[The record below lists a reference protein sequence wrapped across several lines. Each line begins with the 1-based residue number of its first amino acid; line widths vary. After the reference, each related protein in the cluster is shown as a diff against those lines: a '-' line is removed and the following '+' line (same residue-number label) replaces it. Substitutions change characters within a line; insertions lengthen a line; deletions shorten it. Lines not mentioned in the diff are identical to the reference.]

1 MTDLEALEGQYPTG
15 SERYFADKHG
25 RLKYKFSGSEDIVEN
40 HSQSMQ
46 DMFVLSVLDGKK
58 NGTYVEIGA
67 DRPRV
72 INNTWLLESMYDWKG
87 VSFEI
92 DPIKVDYFNTIR
104 QNKCICQDATTF
116 DYKSLFE
123 EKNYPKQIDYLQ
135 LDCDPPQITLA
146 CLKQLPLD
154 DYRFSIITFET
165 DLYAGGHAVQ
175 KEQWEILCS
184 LGYKRIAK
192 NVNNEGNPY
201 EDWWIDPSSISED
214 RCIPFM
220 LDNVEFSKII
230 LN

>member
-1 MTDLEALEGQYPTG
+1 MIDYEYPTG
-15 SERYFADKHG
+15 SERYFADKHD

-72 INNTWLLESMYDWKG
+72 INNTWLLESMYDWEG

-104 QNKCICQDATTF
+104 QNKCICEDATTF

-123 EKNYPKQIDYLQ
+123 ERNFPKQIDYLQ
-135 LDCDPPQITLA
+135 LDCDPPQVTLE
-146 CLKQLPLD
+146 CLKKLPLD

-165 DLYAGGHAVQ
+165 DLYAGGHDVQ

-201 EDWWIDPSSISED
+201 EDWWIDPSVISED
-214 RCIPFM
+214 RCILFM
-220 LDNVEFSKII
+220 IDDVEFSKIV

>member
-1 MTDLEALEGQYPTG
+1 MIDYEGQYPTG
-15 SERYFADKHG
+15 SERYFADKHDK
-25 RLKYKFSGSEDIVEN
+25 LKCKFLGSEDIIEN

-46 DMFVLSVLDGKK
+46 DMFVLSVLNGKK
-58 NGTYVEIGA
+58 KGTYVEIGA

-72 INNTWLLESMYDWKG
+72 INNTWLLESMYDWEG

-104 QNKCICQDATTF
+104 QNKCICQDATSF
-116 DYKSLFE
+116 DYKSLFVE
-123 EKNYPKQIDYLQ
+123 RNYPKQIDYLQ
-135 LDCDPPQITLA
+135 LDCDPPQITLE
-146 CLKQLPLD
+146 CLKKLPLD

-192 NVNNEGNPY
+192 NVKNEGNPY
-201 EDWWIDPSSISED
+201 EDWWIDPLVISEN
-214 RCIPFM
+214 RYMPFM
-220 LDNVEFSKII
+220 IDDVEFSKII
-230 LN
+230 LD

>member
-1 MTDLEALEGQYPTG
+1 MKESNWPNCPRYFNSDFDSLKYQFPG
-15 SERYFADKHG
+15 SENIANNYA
-25 RLKYKFSGSEDIVEN
+25 
-40 HSQSMQ
+40 QSMQ
-46 DMFVLSVLDGKK
+46 DMFVLSMLDGKK
-58 NGTYVEIGA
+58 NGVYVEIGA
-67 DRPRV
+67 DQPRV
-72 INNTWLLESMYDWKG
+72 ISNTYLLETEFDWMG

-104 QNKCICQDATTF
+104 RNKCICADATEF
-116 DYKSLFE
+116 DYKFLFE
-123 EKNYPKQIDYLQ
+123 ERNYPKQIDYLQ
-135 LDCDPPQITLA
+135 LDCDPPEVTLA
-146 CLKQLPLD
+146 CLKKLPLD

-201 EDWWIDPSSISED
+201 EDWWIDPLIISED
-214 RCIPFM
+214 RCVPFM
-220 LDNVEFSKII
+220 IDDVEFSKIV